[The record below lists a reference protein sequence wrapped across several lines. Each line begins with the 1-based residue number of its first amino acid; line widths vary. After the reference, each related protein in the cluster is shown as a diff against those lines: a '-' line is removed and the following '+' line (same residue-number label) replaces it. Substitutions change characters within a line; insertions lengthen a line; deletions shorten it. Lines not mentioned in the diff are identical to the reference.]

1 MALSNS
7 LLQNMRSNSNLDK
20 NEYRP
25 SRYGA
30 LDVFMAETDN
40 PAGIVSEDMK
50 EEALSHIG
58 RTLQVPVIDDNSG
71 SISIGNTLSA
81 TIADSEL
88 TSQMVDI
95 SFTTYSFG
103 FTQVPAMF
111 KNNEI
116 AMERDF
122 QTKMLGYI
130 NKLGA
135 TLDTAAIAAL
145 EAAKNQVT
153 PNTIGHTWSSNI
165 LTGALA
171 NEENLIGDLDAV
183 MASLDYYGDLHIV
196 GNTGVQGL
204 IGRLAQKGAMQD
216 TFKAMQYMN
225 KGLHFTNRIS
235 DAGSRKNTGYV
246 VESGQVGMVHGFE
259 YEALL
264 GTVTADGHAW
274 SIDTL
279 PGINLPIGTYYYESV
294 GDNSSIVSGF
304 SQGTR
309 TLKRH
314 FGFAVLVGF
323 LTAYNSAPS
332 TKANPILKFNVAT
345 T

>member
-1 MALSNS
+1 
-7 LLQNMRSNSNLDK
+7 MRAQSNLDK

-40 PAGIVSEDMK
+40 PTGIVSEDLK
-50 EEALSHIG
+50 SQALTAID
-58 RTLQVPVIDDNSG
+58 RTLQIPVIDDVSG
-71 SISIGNTLSA
+71 SISIGSTLSA
-81 TIADSEL
+81 TINDSEL
-88 TSQMVDI
+88 TSQLVDVN
-95 SFTTYSFG
+95 FTVYSFG
-103 FTQVPAMF
+103 FTQVPALF

-122 QTKMLGYI
+122 QTKMKGYI

-153 PNTIGHTWSSNI
+153 PNTMGHTWSSNI
-165 LTGALA
+165 LTAALA

-183 MASLDYYGDLHIV
+183 MASLDYYSDLHIV

-204 IGRLAQKGAMQD
+204 IGRLAQKGAQQD

-225 KGLHFTNRIS
+225 KGLHFSNRIA
-235 DAGSRKNTGYV
+235 DASSRKNTGYV

-264 GTVTADGHAW
+264 GTVARTGHEW
-274 SIDTL
+274 GIDVL
-279 PGINLPIGTYYYESV
+279 PGLNLPIGTYYYEGV
-294 GDNSSIVSGF
+294 GDNSSFISG
-304 SQGTR
+304 SAKATR
-309 TLKRH
+309 TVKRY
-314 FGFAVLVGF
+314 FGFAVLIGF

-345 T
+345 S